1 MKKAATE
8 HMGGHIEKEVA
19 LMKNM
24 ENHEALTQAS
34 NMPLGIT
41 HNKIKAKDFSLLFP
55 FRYSLHFVTLVP
67 QQTLTKH
74 TNTVTQPL
82 SSIILPSR

>member
-41 HNKIKAKDFSLLFP
+41 YNKKAKDSSLL
-55 FRYSLHFVTLVP
+55 
-67 QQTLTKH
+67 
-74 TNTVTQPL
+74 
-82 SSIILPSR
+82 LPSRYYHITLPATNTNKTHVTQTL